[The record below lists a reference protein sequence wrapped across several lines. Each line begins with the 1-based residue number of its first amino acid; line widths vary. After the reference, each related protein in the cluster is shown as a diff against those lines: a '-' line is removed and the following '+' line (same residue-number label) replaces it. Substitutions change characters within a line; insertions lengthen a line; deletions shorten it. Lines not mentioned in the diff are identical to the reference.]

1 MIKQYNSVMTKVN
14 FIKERCVFNMPQYK
28 AAEENGFQVRTF
40 ITSQVSEEIMQEVHQ
55 TWEEHKE
62 MYLPEVIDMLNQEKG
77 YNIEYEGTYVPNGN

>member
-1 MIKQYNSVMTKVN
+1 MTKIE
-14 FIKERCVFNMPQYK
+14 FIKEKCVFNKPQYK

-55 TWEEHKE
+55 TWEEHKD

-77 YNIEYEGTYVPNGN
+77 IILNMRLLMCQMEIRPAIAYH

>member
-1 MIKQYNSVMTKVN
+1 MTKIE
-14 FIKERCVFNMPQYK
+14 FIKEKCVFNKPQYK

-55 TWEEHKE
+55 TWEEHKD

-77 YNIEYEGTYVPNGN
+77 IILNMRLLMCQMEIRPAIACH